1 MPLRLPYNPGL
12 PNITKECSKV
22 DKEKTV
28 KLPTLTVVMVIT
40 NKAGDY
46 QHVDYDTLSP
56 TASKQYGN
64 CVIRHKVT

>member
-28 KLPTLTVVMVIT
+28 KLPTLTEVMVIT

-46 QHVDYDTLSP
+46 QHVD
-56 TASKQYGN
+56 
-64 CVIRHKVT
+64 